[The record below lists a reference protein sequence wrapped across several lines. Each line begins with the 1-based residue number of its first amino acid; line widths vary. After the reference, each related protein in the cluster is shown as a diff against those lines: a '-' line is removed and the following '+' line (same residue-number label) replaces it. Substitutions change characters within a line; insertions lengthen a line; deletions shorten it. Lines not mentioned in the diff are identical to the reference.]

1 MKPTRI
7 AIEDVRFYLRNVRA
21 RLPFRYGKATLVAM
35 PLLHV
40 RLNAVSEQG
49 GRVEGYS
56 ADCLPPKWF
65 DKNPAKDY
73 QTNIEDLLSA
83 IRIAERIYRNSA
95 SQPGDVFKQWMQA
108 YSEVT
113 TQCKS
118 AGLNSLTASFGSS
131 LMERALLDT
140 GSKVAGLGYRQWIF
154 SGGSGLDPGAVYP
167 ELKGIPV
174 ESLERDSGN
183 GTLRVRHTIGLAD
196 SIWTHEIPPSERLN
210 DGLPQSVEEWIQES
224 GVRMFKIKVSGD
236 LEVDRARLG
245 SIAQLLDGSLADQ
258 YGVTLDGNE
267 VFPSFDALEEWFGT
281 LQKEPVLQH
290 FWIRVL
296 VLEQPIERH
305 RALESEGREILHR
318 LQKDFT
324 VIIDESDDS
333 LESFKQAQV
342 LGYRGVSVKNCKGP
356 IKGIFNR
363 LLVKKLNESSGP
375 GLRYELTAE
384 DLCNLPVVPLQQDLA
399 QIDLLGLTHAER
411 NGHHF
416 FHGLD
421 HLTPSER
428 SDCLSRH
435 ALLYEPM
442 GASGKLCIREGEI
455 HLTSLRQ
462 EGFGACGRP
471 DFESMVPLADWG
483 FESLSLA

>member
-1 MKPTRI
+1 VKPTRI
-7 AIEDVRFYLRNVRA
+7 AIEDVRFYLRNVCA

-40 RLNAVSEQG
+40 RLSAVSEQG
-49 GRVEGYS
+49 RRTEGYS

-65 DKNPAKDY
+65 DKEPSKDY
-73 QTNIEDLLSA
+73 HTNIEDLLSA
-83 IRIAERIYRNSA
+83 IRIAERVYRTSA
-95 SQPGDVFKQWMQA
+95 SRPGDVFKQWMQA
-108 YSEVT
+108 YPEVT

-118 AGLNSLTASFGSS
+118 AGLNGLTASFGSS
-131 LMERALLDT
+131 LMERALLDA
-140 GSKVAGLGYRQWIF
+140 GSKAAGLGYRQWIL
-154 SGGSGLDPGAVYP
+154 SGGSGLAPGEVHP

-174 ESLERDSGN
+174 DSLEQEAGSGI
-183 GTLRVRHTIGLAD
+183 LRVRHTIGLVD
-196 SIWTHEIPPSERLN
+196 SIWTHEIPSSERLN

-245 SIAQLLDGSLADQ
+245 SIAHLLDGSLADQ

-267 VFPSFDALEEWFGT
+267 VFPSFEALEEWYGT
-281 LQKEPVLQH
+281 LQKEPGLQH
-290 FWIRVL
+290 FWSRVL

-305 RALESEGREILHR
+305 RALESGGREVLNR
-318 LQKDFT
+318 LQKDFI

-333 LESFKQAQV
+333 VDSFKQAQA
-342 LGYRGVSVKNCKGP
+342 LGYRGVSVKNCKGT
-356 IKGIFNR
+356 IKGILNR
-363 LLVKKLNESSGP
+363 LLVKRLDESSQGI
-375 GLRYELTAE
+375 RYELTAE

-399 QIDLLGLTHAER
+399 QIDLLGVPHAER

-421 HLTPSER
+421 HLTPPER

-435 ALLYEPM
+435 ALLYESM
-442 GASGKLCIREGEI
+442 GASGKLRIRDGEI

-462 EGFGACGRP
+462 EGFGACGKP

-483 FESLSLA
+483 FESLSL